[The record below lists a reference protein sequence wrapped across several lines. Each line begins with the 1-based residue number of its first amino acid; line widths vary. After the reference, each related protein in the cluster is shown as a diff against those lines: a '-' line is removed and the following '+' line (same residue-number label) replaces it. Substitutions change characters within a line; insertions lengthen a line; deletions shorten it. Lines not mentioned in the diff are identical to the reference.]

1 MKLTSYTGG
10 IAETNGWLLETEAGA
25 LVVDAPLGM
34 EKWLAEQQLRPA
46 ALVLTHQHFDHV
58 QAAAAISQQW
68 GCPVYAWAA
77 FSREL
82 TLEQLGGRESA
93 LFHVPAFEVTHLLS
107 SGPSLRLV
115 GLDWQLSHI
124 PGHSLDSVTLYNA
137 ELGLLFAGDVLFAGS
152 VGRTDF
158 PGGSSQTLISG
169 ITTHLLPLPD
179 ATAVLPG
186 HGDDTTIGQERA
198 GNPYLI

>member
-10 IAETNGWLLETEAGA
+10 IAETNGWLLETEAGG

-34 EKWLAEQQLRPA
+34 EKWLEQQEAKPV

-58 QAAAAISQQW
+58 QSAAAIAQRW

-82 TLEQLGGRESA
+82 TLEKLGGRDNA
-93 LFHVPAFEVTHLLS
+93 LFHVPAFEVTQLLS
-107 SGPSLRLV
+107 ASPSVSLA
-115 GLDWQLSHI
+115 GLGWQLCHI
-124 PGHSLDSVTLYNA
+124 PGHSLDSVTLYND

-158 PGGSSQTLISG
+158 PGGSMETLISG

-179 ATAVLPG
+179 ATVVLPG
-186 HGDDTTIGQERA
+186 HGEDTSIGQERVS
-198 GNPYLI
+198 NPYLM